1 MVTEIQMMNGMM
13 LVVREKPQ
21 GAVNSLILLP
31 TTKYTTSKVGL
42 VLASGAIKHYS
53 GKILE
58 SWAQPGE
65 RGISHPAD
73 RGYEIFAWDDLEFVV
88 PYSSRIKEERLP
100 EGVTI
105 KSEGQSTRTVEVAP
119 GVDAFVSEPAYTR
132 ITVRKGTY
140 MQTWLG
146 VGDDIK
152 AIVDPFTEVPD

>member
-1 MVTEIQMMNGMM
+1 MMNGMM

-21 GAVNSLILLP
+21 GFFSPESKLVLP
-31 TTKYTTSKVGL
+31 ETKYTTSKVGL
-42 VLASGAIKHYS
+42 VLAAGPIKQEW
-53 GKILE
+53 GIQE

-65 RGISHPAD
+65 RGLSHQAD
-73 RGYEIFAWDDLEFVV
+73 RGHELSAWDDLEFVV
-88 PYSSRIKEERLP
+88 PYSSKIKEERLP

-105 KSEGQSTRTVEVAP
+105 KNEGQSTRTVEVAQ

-132 ITVRKGTY
+132 IMVRKGTY